1 MLLGSAVQ
9 KHNSSASVKQRGMKR
24 GFADSVA
31 IALKLKSNLKVVVA

>member
-9 KHNSSASVKQRGMKR
+9 NYNSSAAVKQRGMKR

-31 IALKLKSNLKVVVA
+31 IALKVNSNSKVM